1 MRLLRRSMLRE
12 VRARRGPFLA
22 VIVTVVL
29 GVALFGASYD
39 AFLNLTASYEQLYTE
54 THFADVTAV
63 GGDSAS
69 VAAAAATV
77 SDVQATSTRSVADV
91 PIKVGDQQLL
101 GRAIGLPDDGSP
113 APVND
118 VLVLD
123 GSRLDPSVPNGVLVE
138 QHMANNFH
146 LKPGDTIQI
155 LDGTSWRDLKVL
167 GTVFSPE
174 YIWLAKSRQEVF
186 VLPDDFG
193 VLFAPESLVSALPAS
208 AVQGQALAWIGPD
221 ASDSA
226 TQATASAMR
235 SAGALD
241 VMTKAEQPSNAA
253 LQEDVSGFGEMSL
266 AFPIMFLGAAAF
278 ATFVLLG
285 RMIASQR
292 GVIGTLRA
300 NGMGKRTVTLH
311 YTSYGVAV
319 GVIGAV
325 LGALLG
331 ALLAGVISSI
341 YTSEIGIPSRVTD
354 VRVTTVAAGVAI
366 GLLASIAAA
375 WVPAR
380 RAAAMNPAQAMR
392 GVAPTG
398 SGGESLLE
406 RLLPPLR
413 RLPVR
418 WRVALRGIGRNP
430 RRSLATMGGVVFACV
445 LILASWG
452 MIDTVD
458 ILMHRQFVDVARADA
473 SVYPVA
479 PVTDASMAPIRAMSG
494 VSVVEPGAEWPVSV
508 SSGSDSYLTQLT
520 AFQPNT
526 VMHGFYDASG
536 HELSLPAHG
545 VLLGIAMQS
554 RLHVEVGD
562 TVTLSLATGAAGA
575 AGATTGPISA
585 DAVVAGFVNEPLG
598 TPAYVSLPYL
608 STILG
613 GSAPG
618 GSAAGGS
625 AIENVVYV
633 RYAPDANADA
643 VTTALRNLDGVA
655 AVVNNQALF
664 DLMNQFLGL
673 FYAFIGVMVVLGG
686 ILAFALIYNTL
697 MASISERASE
707 IAVLRTLGMPS
718 ATVSRLITGENLLLT
733 AIGLVPGLI
742 IGYLVAAAFMSSFSS
757 DMFQFTLDMRPT
769 TLLLTAVA
777 IVITGLLSQIPALR
791 AVRHLELGRIVRERA
806 S

>member
-39 AFLNLTASYEQLYTE
+39 AFLNLTASYEELYTE
-54 THFADVTAV
+54 THFADVSAV
-63 GGDSAS
+63 GGDPAV

-77 SDVQATSTRSVADV
+77 ADVQATSTRSVADV

-101 GRAIGLPDDGSP
+101 GRAIGLPDDGSS

-123 GSRLDPSVPNGVLVE
+123 GARLDPSVPDGVLVE

-146 LKPGDTIQI
+146 LVPGDTIQI
-155 LDGTSWRDLKVL
+155 LDGTSWRDLTVQ
-167 GTVFSPE
+167 GVVFSPE

-193 VLFAPESLVSALPAS
+193 VLFAPESLVAGLPAAS
-208 AVQGQALAWIGPD
+208 VQGQALAYIGPD
-221 ASDSA
+221 ASTTA
-226 TQATASAMR
+226 TDATASAMR
-235 SAGALD
+235 TAGALD

-300 NGMGKRTVTLH
+300 NGMGHRSVTLH
-311 YTSYGVAV
+311 YTSYGVVV
-319 GVIGAV
+319 GVVGSV

-341 YTSEIGIPSRVTD
+341 YTGELGIPSRVTD
-354 VRVTTVAAGVAI
+354 VRATTVLAGVAI

-380 RAAAMNPAQAMR
+380 RAASMNPAQAMR
-392 GVAPTG
+392 GVAPIG

-406 RLLPPLR
+406 RMLPPLR

-430 RRSLATMGGVVFACV
+430 RRSLATIGGVVMASI

-458 ILMHRQFVDVARADA
+458 ILMHRQFVDVARQDA

-479 PVTDASMAPIRAMSG
+479 PFTQQSLSSIAAIDG
-494 VSVVEPGAEWPVSV
+494 VDEVEPGAEWPVSV

-520 AFQPNT
+520 AFQPGT
-526 VMHGFYDASG
+526 VMHGFYDPSG
-536 HELSLPAHG
+536 NELTLPTDG
-545 VLLGIAMQS
+545 VLLGAALRNQ
-554 RLHVEVGD
+554 LHVEAGD
-562 TVTLSLATGAAGA
+562 TVTLSLATGSPASGDVTGGQVAAEV
-575 AGATTGPISA
+575 T
-585 DAVVAGFVNEPLG
+585 VAGFVNEPLG
-598 TPAYVSLPYL
+598 TPVYATLPYL
-608 STILG
+608 ASILG
-613 GSAPG
+613 G
-618 GSAAGGS
+618 GSASTAGS
-625 AIENVVYV
+625 IENVAYV
-633 RYAPDANADA
+633 RYAPDANAET
-643 VTTALRNLDGVA
+643 VTTALRGVKGVA
-655 AVVNNQALF
+655 AVINNQALF

-742 IGYLVAAAFMSSFSS
+742 IGYVVAAAFMSSFSS

>member
-1 MRLLRRSMLRE
+1 VRLLRRSMLRE

-63 GGDSAS
+63 GGDPATIAQ
-69 VAAAAATV
+69 AAAAV
-77 SDVQATSTRSVADV
+77 PDVQATSTRSVADV
-91 PIKVGDQQLL
+91 PIKVGDRQLL

-123 GSRLDPSVPNGVLVE
+123 GTRLDPAVPNGVLVE

-193 VLFAPESLVSALPAS
+193 VLFAPESLVASLPAN
-208 AVQGQALAWIGPD
+208 AVQGQALAYIGPD
-221 ASDSA
+221 ASDSTTEA
-226 TQATASAMR
+226 AAAAMR

-319 GVIGAV
+319 GVIGSM

-354 VRVTTVAAGVAI
+354 VRLTTVAAGVAI

-406 RLLPPLR
+406 RIVPPLR

-430 RRSLATMGGVVFACV
+430 RRSLATMGGVVFACI

-458 ILMHRQFVDVARADA
+458 ILMHRQFVDVARQDA

-479 PVTDASMAPIRAMSG
+479 PVTQTEMTAIGGVSG
-494 VSVVEPGAEWPVSV
+494 VDAVEPGAEWPVS
-508 SSGSDSYLTQLT
+508 SYLTQLT
-520 AFQPNT
+520 AFQAGT
-526 VMHGFYDASG
+526 TMHGFYDPSG
-536 HELSLPAHG
+536 NELSLPTDG
-545 VLLGIAMQS
+545 VLLGAALQNQ
-554 RLHVEVGD
+554 LHVGVGD
-562 TVTLSLATGAAGA
+562 TVKLSLATGSISSDGSSASGDGSAGQL
-575 AGATTGPISA
+575 SA
-585 DAVVAGFVNEPLG
+585 DVTVAGFVNEPLG
-598 TPAYVSLPYL
+598 TPVYASLPYL
-608 STILG
+608 SSILG
-613 GSAPG
+613 DVAFASG
-618 GSAAGGS
+618 GS
-625 AIENVVYV
+625 IENVVYV
-633 RYAPDANADA
+633 RYAPGANADA

-733 AIGLVPGLI
+733 AIGLIPGLI

-769 TLLLTAVA
+769 TLLLTSVA

-791 AVRHLELGRIVRERA
+791 AVRRLELGRIVRERA